1 MVSTLLLTTYIPYS
15 IQRAYIHNCTC
26 IHTYIHIY
34 LHIFIHAYIR
44 MKMFIHTHY
53 ILHAYIHT
61 YMCLP
66 IIFLPVDLS
75 VLYTTSLPPS
85 LCRYKLVQLC
95 WPGASTMFDVGGNK
109 GYLGALFLAL
119 WFMRMMLMRMI
130 MIDTLLDVCMYC
142 MYVCTDRCMY
152 IHLYVQMYVC
162 IVCVCTWLRARR
174 NLFETSFLKLSVCMY
189 VCMYVCRGGN
199 GLRMN
204 PSVVFEQAT
213 KLNTWK
219 NSRNPAGY
227 CKVCMYSMYVC
238 MHACYDCDR

>member
-1 MVSTLLLTTYIPYS
+1 MHTYVHSYISTYIY
-15 IQRAYIHNCTC
+15 TC
-26 IHTYIHIY
+26 IHTNEDVHTYTLYTSCIHNYIHVS
-34 LHIFIHAYIR
+34 AYNIPPCGP
-44 MKMFIHTHY
+44 ICSVHY
-53 ILHAYIHT
+53 
-61 YMCLP
+61 
-66 IIFLPVDLS
+66 
-75 VLYTTSLPPS
+75 LPPS

-119 WFMRMMLMRMI
+119 WFMMMLMRMM